1 MFIKKNVRCIPKEAQ
16 SIEYTL
22 KKFRIKMVKTEFV
35 HLVKPKNSLHLGHS
49 AHSLIKSDR

>member
-1 MFIKKNVRCIPKEAQ
+1 MVIKKNVRCIPKEAQ